1 MYSWAMDEIA
11 TVTASENQLK
21 EALKMI
27 NVVPNPY
34 YAFSDYERNR
44 LDTRVKITNL
54 PERCNISIYTIS
66 GKLVKRFSKDN
77 PLTSL
82 DWNLTNHANIPI
94 ASGVYLIHVDAPG
107 VGERILK
114 ALISMRTVDLQDL

>member
-1 MYSWAMDEIA
+1 MDEIA

-54 PERCNISIYTIS
+54 PTKCTIKIYTIS
-66 GKLVKRFSKDN
+66 GKLVKTFNKDSEV
-77 PLTSL
+77 TSQ
-82 DWNLTNHANIPI
+82 DWDLTNWKNIPV
-94 ASGVYLIHVDAPG
+94 AGGVYLIHVEIPE
-107 VGERILK
+107 VGERVLK
-114 ALISMRTVDLQDL
+114 FFGGMRQVDLQGI

>member
-1 MYSWAMDEIA
+1 MHFLTTKEIGS
-11 TVTASENQLK
+11 T
-21 EALKMI
+21 
-27 NVVPNPY
+27 
-34 YAFSDYERNR
+34 
-44 LDTRVKITNL
+44 
-54 PERCNISIYTIS
+54 PERCNISIYTVS

>member
-54 PERCNISIYTIS
+54 PNVCTIKIYTIS
-66 GKLVKRFSKDN
+66 GKLIKTFNKDSEV
-77 PLTSL
+77 TSQ
-82 DWNLTNHANIPI
+82 DWDLTNWKNIPI
-94 ASGVYLIHVDAPG
+94 SGGVYLIHVDIPD
-107 VGERILK
+107 VGERVLK
-114 ALISMRTVDLQDL
+114 FFGGMRQVDLQGI